1 VIFTFLAKHNAL
13 TLEHLDLMWGASDG
27 KHEANTRAVYD
38 AVVLIAGDISDK
50 CRKYLFDK
58 I

>member
-1 VIFTFLAKHNAL
+1 
-13 TLEHLDLMWGASDG
+13 MWGASDG